1 MQENGTHMKSKR
13 NLLHQLRDEN
23 LSISQR
29 AQARCQLAIQ
39 FETEGD
45 YEAARQAMAELWQ
58 RVGERP
64 LLDRLDEETRGA
76 VLLRAGVLTGWLGSA
91 RQISG
96 AQEIAKDLITESIE
110 IFEALQQSSRVAE
123 GQIELACCY
132 WREGKFDEG
141 RILLNEA
148 LRRLSENDIQLR
160 AKALIRSA
168 IIEAECKR
176 YGDAL
181 KIHTEAAPL
190 FQQLENHCLIGS
202 FHNEYAIVLRNL
214 GTAEKRQDYLD
225 LALIEYAAASYHFEE
240 AGHLRYQACVENNL
254 AFLLWKLG
262 RFTEAHQ
269 HLDRAQIL
277 FARLKDDLH
286 SAQVDET
293 RARVMLGEGVFVQ
306 AEKSARKAVQL
317 LDSGDADS
325 LLAEALTTHGVALSR
340 LGHKDQARTTFE
352 RAIRIAEQGGDLES
366 AGLAALTLIE
376 ELPEQLSD
384 DELFAIL
391 ERADGWLATAQ
402 NAALLIR
409 QKNCF
414 RHLSSRLLW
423 PALPTSLEKSVLRY
437 EARLILRA
445 LELTGGVIR
454 QAARLLELT
463 HQGLQKI
470 LNNRHKDLQSDIGAI
485 KERKRGNS
493 RSEGVSGGLDQD
505 DDCEVQVV
513 TILYVEDNQTVAE
526 AVKETLEIQGWQV
539 ETCADGNTA
548 LERISSDTEYDALLV
563 DYDLPGMN
571 GLELVSRA
579 RKLAHRAHTPIVV
592 LSATPVRSEARQAG
606 ADAFL
611 RKPQDVG
618 SIVETIARLVAEHEQ
633 DG

>member
-1 MQENGTHMKSKR
+1 MKSKR
-13 NLLHQLRDEN
+13 NLLHELTDQN
-23 LSISQR
+23 LSASQR

-45 YEAARQAMAELWQ
+45 YEAAREAIGELWQ
-58 RVGERP
+58 DIGKRP
-64 LLDRLDEETRGA
+64 LLEGLDEETTGA
-76 VLLRAGVLTGWLGSA
+76 VLLRVGVITGWRGSA

-96 AQEIAKDLITESIE
+96 AQEIAKDLITESIG

-132 WREGKFDEG
+132 WREGKFEEG
-141 RILLNEA
+141 RAWLNEA
-148 LRRLSENDIQLR
+148 LRRLSENDIQLT
-160 AKALIRSA
+160 AKALIRMA

-176 YGDAL
+176 YGEAL
-181 KIHTEAAPL
+181 RIHTEAAPL

-214 GTAEKRQDYLD
+214 GTTENRQDYID
-225 LALIEYAAASYHFEE
+225 LALIEYAAASYHFEQ

-254 AFLLWKLG
+254 AFLYWKLG
-262 RFTEAHQ
+262 RFAEAHQ

-293 RARVMLGEGVFVQ
+293 RARVMLGEGAFVQ

-317 LDSGDADS
+317 LDSGDAHS
-325 LLAEALTTHGVALSR
+325 VLAEALTTHGVALSR
-340 LGHKDQARTTFE
+340 LGRKDQARTSFE
-352 RAIRIAEQGGDLES
+352 RAIHVAEEGGDLEA

-376 ELPEQLSD
+376 ELPELFSD

-391 ERADGWLATAQ
+391 ERADDRLEKAQ
-402 NAALLIR
+402 NVALLLR

-414 RHLSSRLLW
+414 RRLSSRLLW
-423 PALPTSLEKSVLRY
+423 PDLPTSLEKSVLRY

-470 LNNRHKDLQSDIGAI
+470 LNNRHKDLQSEIAAI
-485 KERKRGNS
+485 KARKRGNALTD
-493 RSEGVSGGLDQD
+493 GVSGGLDQD
-505 DDCEVQVV
+505 DDSEVKIV
-513 TILYVEDNQTVAE
+513 TILHVEDNQTVAE
-526 AVKETLEIQGWQV
+526 AIKETLEVQGWQV
-539 ETCADGNTA
+539 DTCADGNTA
-548 LERISSDTEYDALLV
+548 LEKIASDADYDVLLV
-563 DYDLPGMN
+563 DYDLPGVN
-571 GLELVSRA
+571 GLELVRRA
-579 RKLAHRAHTPIVV
+579 RTLPHRLHIPILV
-592 LSATPVRSEARQAG
+592 LSATPIESEAREAG
-606 ADAFL
+606 AEVFL
-611 RKPQDVG
+611 QKPRGVSLLVE
-618 SIVETIARLVAEHEQ
+618 SINRLLEEREP

>member
-1 MQENGTHMKSKR
+1 MKSKR
-13 NLLHQLRDEN
+13 DLLHELTDQN
-23 LSISQR
+23 LSASQR

-45 YEAARQAMAELWQ
+45 YEAAREAMAELWQ
-58 RVGERP
+58 EIGKRP
-64 LLDRLDEETRGA
+64 LLEGLDEETTGA
-76 VLLRAGVLTGWLGSA
+76 VLLRVGVITGWRGSA

-96 AQEIAKDLITESIE
+96 AQEIAKDLVSESIG

-132 WREGKFDEG
+132 WREGKFEEG
-141 RILLNEA
+141 RVWLNEA
-148 LRRLSENDIQLR
+148 LRRLTESDIQLR
-160 AKALIRSA
+160 AKALIRMA

-176 YGDAL
+176 YGEAL
-181 KIHTEAAPL
+181 RIHTEAAPL

-214 GTAEKRQDYLD
+214 GTSEKRQDYID
-225 LALIEYAAASYHFEE
+225 LALIEYAAASYHFEQ

-254 AFLLWKLG
+254 AFLYWKLG
-262 RFTEAHQ
+262 RFAEAHQ

-293 RARVMLGEGVFVQ
+293 RARVMLGEGAFVQ
-306 AEKSARKAVQL
+306 AERSARKAVQL
-317 LDSGDADS
+317 LDSGDAHS
-325 LLAEALTTHGVALSR
+325 LLAEALTTHGVALSQ
-340 LGHKDQARTTFE
+340 LGHKDQARTSFE
-352 RAIRIAEQGGDLES
+352 RAIHVAEQGSDLEA

-376 ELPEQLSD
+376 QLSELFSD

-391 ERADGWLATAQ
+391 ERADDRLEKAQ
-402 NAALLIR
+402 NAALLVR

-414 RHLSSRLLW
+414 RRLSSRLLW
-423 PALPTSLEKSVLRY
+423 PDLPTSLEKSVLRY

-470 LNNRHKDLQSDIGAI
+470 LNNRHKDLQSEIAAI
-485 KERKRGNS
+485 KARKRGNPL
-493 RSEGVSGGLDQD
+493 SEGVSDGLDQD
-505 DDCEVQVV
+505 DDSEVKIV
-513 TILYVEDNQTVAE
+513 TILHVEDNQTVAE

-539 ETCADGNTA
+539 DTCTDGNTA
-548 LERISSDTEYDALLV
+548 LEKIASDADYDVLLV
-563 DYDLPGMN
+563 DYDLPGVN
-571 GLELVSRA
+571 GLELVRSA
-579 RKLAHRAHTPIVV
+579 RELPHRLHTPIVV
-592 LSATPVRSEARQAG
+592 LSATPVEREAREAG
-606 ADAFL
+606 ADLFL
-611 RKPQDVG
+611 HKPRGV
-618 SIVETIARLVAEHEQ
+618 SLLVENIDRLLGET
-633 DG
+633 GP

>member
-1 MQENGTHMKSKR
+1 MKSKR
-13 NLLHQLRDEN
+13 NLLHELTDQN
-23 LSISQR
+23 LSASQR

-45 YEAARQAMAELWQ
+45 YEAAREAMAELWQ
-58 RVGERP
+58 DIGKRP
-64 LLDRLDEETRGA
+64 LLEGLDEEATGA
-76 VLLRAGVLTGWLGSA
+76 VLLRVGVITGWRGSA

-96 AQEIAKDLITESIE
+96 AQEIAKDLITESVG

-132 WREGKFDEG
+132 WREGKFEEG
-141 RILLNEA
+141 RVWLNEA
-148 LRRLSENDIQLR
+148 LRRLSESDIQLR
-160 AKALIRSA
+160 AKALIRMA

-176 YGDAL
+176 YGEAL
-181 KIHTEAAPL
+181 RIHNEAAPL

-202 FHNEYAIVLRNL
+202 FHNEYAIALRNL
-214 GTAEKRQDYLD
+214 GTTEKRQDYID
-225 LALIEYAAASYHFEE
+225 LALIEYAAASYHFEQ

-254 AFLLWKLG
+254 AFLYWKLG
-262 RFTEAHQ
+262 RFAEAHQ

-306 AEKSARKAVQL
+306 AERSARKAVQL
-317 LDSGDADS
+317 LDSGDAHS

-340 LGHKDQARTTFE
+340 LGHKDQARTSFE
-352 RAIRIAEQGGDLES
+352 RAIHVAEQGGDLEA

-376 ELPEQLSD
+376 QLPELFSD

-391 ERADGWLATAQ
+391 ERADDRLEKAQ

-414 RHLSSRLLW
+414 RRLSYRLLW
-423 PALPTSLEKSVLRY
+423 PDLPTSLEKSVLRY
-437 EARLILRA
+437 EARLILRG
-445 LELTGGVIR
+445 LQLTGGVIR

-470 LNNRHKDLQSDIGAI
+470 LNNRHKDLQSEIASI
-485 KERKRGNS
+485 KARKRGTS
-493 RSEGVSGGLDQD
+493 LSEGVNGGLDQD
-505 DDCEVQVV
+505 NDSEVKIV
-513 TILYVEDNQTVAE
+513 TILHVEDNQTVAE

-539 ETCADGNTA
+539 ETCTDGNTA
-548 LERISSDTEYDALLV
+548 LEKIASYADYDVLLV
-563 DYDLPGMN
+563 DYDLPGVN
-571 GLELVSRA
+571 GLELVRRA
-579 RKLAHRAHTPIVV
+579 RTLPHRLHTPIVV
-592 LSATPVRSEARQAG
+592 LSATPLESEAREAG
-606 ADAFL
+606 ADVFL
-611 RKPQDVG
+611 QKPRGVSLLVE
-618 SIVETIARLVAEHEQ
+618 SINRLLEELEP
-633 DG
+633 DS

>member
-1 MQENGTHMKSKR
+1 MKSKR
-13 NLLHQLRDEN
+13 NLLHELTDQN
-23 LSISQR
+23 LSASQR

-45 YEAARQAMAELWQ
+45 YEAAREAIGELWQ
-58 RVGERP
+58 DIGKRP
-64 LLDRLDEETRGA
+64 LLEGLDEETTGA
-76 VLLRAGVLTGWLGSA
+76 VLLRVGVITGWRGSA

-96 AQEIAKDLITESIE
+96 AQEIAKDLITESIG

-132 WREGKFDEG
+132 WREGKFEEG
-141 RILLNEA
+141 RAWLNEA
-148 LRRLSENDIQLR
+148 LRRLSENDIQLT
-160 AKALIRSA
+160 AKALIRMA

-176 YGDAL
+176 YGEAL
-181 KIHTEAAPL
+181 RIHTEAAPL

-214 GTAEKRQDYLD
+214 GTTENRQDYID
-225 LALIEYAAASYHFEE
+225 LALIEYAAASYHFEQ

-254 AFLLWKLG
+254 AFLYWKLG
-262 RFTEAHQ
+262 RFAEAHQ

-293 RARVMLGEGVFVQ
+293 RARVMLGEGAFVQ

-317 LDSGDADS
+317 LDSGDAHS

-340 LGHKDQARTTFE
+340 LGRKDQARTSFE
-352 RAIRIAEQGGDLES
+352 RAIHVAEEGGDLEA

-376 ELPEQLSD
+376 ELPELFSD

-391 ERADGWLATAQ
+391 ERADDRLEKAQ
-402 NAALLIR
+402 NVALLLR

-414 RHLSSRLLW
+414 RRLSSRLLW
-423 PALPTSLEKSVLRY
+423 PDLPTSLEKSVLRY

-470 LNNRHKDLQSDIGAI
+470 LNNRHKDLQSEIAAI
-485 KERKRGNS
+485 KARKRGNALTD
-493 RSEGVSGGLDQD
+493 GVSGGLDQD
-505 DDCEVQVV
+505 DDSEVKIV
-513 TILYVEDNQTVAE
+513 TILHVEDNQTVAE
-526 AVKETLEIQGWQV
+526 AIKETLEVQGWQV
-539 ETCADGNTA
+539 DTCADGNTA
-548 LERISSDTEYDALLV
+548 LEKIASDADYDVLLV
-563 DYDLPGMN
+563 DYDLPGVN
-571 GLELVSRA
+571 GLELVRRA
-579 RKLAHRAHTPIVV
+579 RTLPHRLHIPILV
-592 LSATPVRSEARQAG
+592 LSATPIESEAREAG
-606 ADAFL
+606 AEVFL
-611 RKPQDVG
+611 QKPRGVSLLVE
-618 SIVETIARLVAEHEQ
+618 SINRLLEEREP

>member
-1 MQENGTHMKSKR
+1 MKSKR
-13 NLLHQLRDEN
+13 NLLHELTDQN
-23 LSISQR
+23 LSASQR

-45 YEAARQAMAELWQ
+45 YEAAREAMAELWQ
-58 RVGERP
+58 DIGKRP
-64 LLDRLDEETRGA
+64 LLEGLDEETTGV
-76 VLLRAGVLTGWLGSA
+76 VLLRVGVITGWRGSA

-96 AQEIAKDLITESIE
+96 AQEIAKDLITESVG

-132 WREGKFDEG
+132 WREGKFEEG
-141 RILLNEA
+141 RVWLNEA
-148 LRRLSENDIQLR
+148 LRRLSESDIQLR
-160 AKALIRSA
+160 AKALIRMA

-176 YGDAL
+176 YGEAL
-181 KIHTEAAPL
+181 RIHTEAAPL

-214 GTAEKRQDYLD
+214 GTTEKRQDYID
-225 LALIEYAAASYHFEE
+225 LALIEYAAASYHFEQ

-254 AFLLWKLG
+254 AFLYWKLG
-262 RFTEAHQ
+262 RFAEAHQ

-293 RARVMLGEGVFVQ
+293 RARVMLGEGAFVQ
-306 AEKSARKAVQL
+306 AERSARKAVQL
-317 LDSGDADS
+317 LDSGDAHS
-325 LLAEALTTHGVALSR
+325 LLSEALTTHGVTLSR
-340 LGHKDQARTTFE
+340 LGRKDQARTSFE
-352 RAIRIAEQGGDLES
+352 RAIHVAEQGGDLEA

-376 ELPEQLSD
+376 ELPELFSY

-391 ERADGWLATAQ
+391 ERADDGLEKAQ
-402 NAALLIR
+402 NAALLLR

-414 RHLSSRLLW
+414 RRLSSRLLW
-423 PALPTSLEKSVLRY
+423 PDLPTSLEKSVLRY

-470 LNNRHKDLQSDIGAI
+470 LNNRHKDLQSEIAAI
-485 KERKRGNS
+485 KARKRGTS
-493 RSEGVSGGLDQD
+493 LSEGVSGGLDQD
-505 DDCEVQVV
+505 DDSEVKIV
-513 TILYVEDNQTVAE
+513 TILHVEDNQTVAE

-539 ETCADGNTA
+539 DTCTDGNTA
-548 LERISSDTEYDALLV
+548 LEKIASDADYDVLLV
-563 DYDLPGMN
+563 DYDLPGVN
-571 GLELVSRA
+571 GLELVRRA
-579 RKLAHRAHTPIVV
+579 RALPHRLHTPIVV
-592 LSATPVRSEARQAG
+592 LSATPVETEAREAG
-606 ADAFL
+606 ADVFL
-611 RKPQDVG
+611 QKPRGVSLMVE
-618 SIVETIARLVAEHEQ
+618 SINRLLEERAP
-633 DG
+633 DS